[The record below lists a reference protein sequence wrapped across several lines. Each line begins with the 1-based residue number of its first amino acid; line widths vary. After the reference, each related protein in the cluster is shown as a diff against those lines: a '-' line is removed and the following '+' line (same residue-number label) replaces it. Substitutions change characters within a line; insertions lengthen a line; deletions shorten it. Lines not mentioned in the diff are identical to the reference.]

1 MINESNKATTAQ
13 TKSVQTD
20 AATVQLQP
28 LPKPD
33 GIRDKIASAAT
44 GVEATSKHSAPIQS
58 NTKQHAPNQNIH
70 DLAVRLLLDRKA
82 TKVEETSR
90 TIASD
95 YNKRRKAATAKL
107 GEVLAKVWYCFEN
120 CETVGGFSSKKEWV
134 AGQNVKIRWCQTLVD
149 RHRNGDKEKTHSV
162 RLDIGT
168 VALIGGRKFRITVDA
183 LTALMDTAEKLN
195 EPKPKAP
202 EPSNLIA
209 HVREKRHDVYIGR
222 RHGSKFYKFDA
233 SIWGNHDHLELP
245 EYEAYVRSSPELLHQ
260 LASLK
265 GKVLGCWH
273 TVADRRKGLVCH
285 GDVLLKLIE
294 EYDGK
299 QLPPIPAVKSYAD
312 GAVTVEANFYN
323 EEEVKALFDDCAKLN
338 FVRGTVRGKE
348 RRHAVRI
355 FCDVEAAVRRKE
367 ARSPLSEAPDAV
379 KKLLADL
386 SKHSGKNVNYAAVVE
401 YRDGDDYIAPH
412 QHNEDRGNDA
422 TVWIVSTGAERPF
435 VAKPVNGDAATKLF
449 ATQGSLITLSSEANE
464 THLHSV
470 PKCRECTG
478 VRYSV
483 NCKAIPLD
491 PAEATELIAV
501 NASEESDKQSPPP
514 AESDW
519 IYIPQF
525 LSQQEADSLYDLLLP
540 LPWMAG
546 EDGSGQIAYGVSY
559 DRGGPAPNEFAEI
572 PELLRRL
579 CDRVSQTT
587 RHPWNFAQ
595 LHKYVPARAVFPH
608 VDPPMVVPMLTL
620 GQERV
625 FRYGGTMHC
634 EKCEQSRMPICPH
647 YFSVRQKNRPVE
659 AHQPEQETLMRHGDL
674 LVFYGSGVIHSMYP
688 ASRDSQFNPNGREF
702 RFSLLFRYT
711 TEAMREFGVGK
722 CNRHGHEKQYRDA
735 VRAFCARQAS
745 EVSDDEAA

>member
-1 MINESNKATTAQ
+1 MKSANAAAYAIPKSQVPTTNNQALHEKALKVLMPYGESKKVAAAKEYIADMRGNKKTVDAKKTINE
-13 TKSVQTD
+13 
-20 AATVQLQP
+20 
-28 LPKPD
+28 
-33 GIRDKIASAAT
+33 
-44 GVEATSKHSAPIQS
+44 
-58 NTKQHAPNQNIH
+58 
-70 DLAVRLLLDRKA
+70 
-82 TKVEETSR
+82 
-90 TIASD
+90 
-95 YNKRRKAATAKL
+95 YNERRKAVTAEVR
-107 GEVLAKVWYCFEN
+107 EVLAEVWAAFDRK
-120 CETVGGFSSKKEWV
+120 ETVGGASGKKEWCKQV
-134 AGQNVKIRWCQTLVD
+134 GVFTYRRACQIVNGEDQTKVKSFHLCEGKVITIGKKKYVITNAPEEDDL
-149 RHRNGDKEKTHSV
+149 HKT
-162 RLDIGT
+162 R
-168 VALIGGRKFRITVDA
+168 
-183 LTALMDTAEKLN
+183 LTAAESTYRASFLLREYK
-195 EPKPKAP
+195 ETDAP
-202 EPSNLIA
+202 EPSDLVA
-209 HVREKRHDVYIGR
+209 HVKEERHYVYIGR
-222 RHGSKFYKFDA
+222 KNVRGKRKFAA
-233 SIWGNHDHLELP
+233 SIWGNATGSLDK
-245 EYEAYVRSSPELLHQ
+245 YEEYVRSSPELLHQ

-299 QLPPIPAVKSYAD
+299 QLPPIPAVRSYAD
-312 GAVTVEANFYN
+312 GAVTVETNWYTAD
-323 EEEVKALFDDCAKLN
+323 ETQALFEACAKLD
-338 FVRGTVRGKE
+338 FVRGEALFGKE
-348 RRHAVRI
+348 KRHAVRI
-355 FCDVEAAVRRKE
+355 FCDGEAAVRAKK
-367 ARSPLSEAPDAV
+367 ALSPLSEAPDAV
-379 KKLLADL
+379 EKLLADL

-435 VAKPVNGDAATKLF
+435 VVKPVNGDAATKFL

-470 PKCRECTG
+470 PKCKGCTG
-478 VRYSV
+478 VRYSI

-540 LPWMAG
+540 LPWMAS

-579 CDRVSQTT
+579 GDRVSQTT
-587 RHPWNFAQ
+587 RYPWNFAQ

-608 VDPPMVVPMLTL
+608 VDPPLVVPMLTL
-620 GQERV
+620 GQERA

-647 YFSVRQKNRPVE
+647 YFSIRQKNRPVE

-735 VRAFCARQAS
+735 VRAFRARQAS

>member
-1 MINESNKATTAQ
+1 MINESKQATTEQ
-13 TKSVQTD
+13 TESVQTD
-20 AATVQLQP
+20 TATVQLQP

-82 TKVEETSR
+82 TKVEDTSR

-95 YNKRRKAATAKL
+95 YNKRRRAATTKL
-107 GEVLAKVWYCFEN
+107 GEVLAKVWCCFEN
-120 CETVGGFSSKKEWV
+120 GETVGGFSSKKEWV

-168 VALIGGRKFRITVDA
+168 VALIGDRKFRITVDA

-202 EPSNLIA
+202 EPSDLVA

-265 GKVLGCWH
+265 SKVLGCWH
-273 TVADRRKGLVCH
+273 TVADRRNGLVCH
-285 GDVLLKLIE
+285 GDVLLKLID

-299 QLPPIPAVKSYAD
+299 QLPPISTVKAYAD
-312 GAVTVEANFYN
+312 GAVTVRTTFYN
-323 EEEVKALFDDCAKLN
+323 QEEVEALFDDCAKLN

-379 KKLLADL
+379 KKLLAEL

-422 TVWIVSTGAERPF
+422 TVWIVSTGADRPF
-435 VAKPVNGDAATKLF
+435 VAKPVNGDAATKFL
-449 ATQGSLITLSSEANE
+449 ATQGSLVTLSSEANE

-483 NCKAIPLD
+483 NCKALPISIGNSEVQETIPSA
-491 PAEATELIAV
+491 PGQNGASSTSVANAEKKGPTKKAQTA
-501 NASEESDKQSPPP
+501 KQAYEHVPS
-514 AESDW
+514 
-519 IYIPQF
+519 F
-525 LSQQEADSLYDLLLP
+525 LNKKEADDLYSMLMKQHSWIDN
-540 LPWMAG
+540 G
-546 EDGSGQIAYGVSY
+546 DGSSQINYGYTYS
-559 DRGGPAPNEFAEI
+559 RGGPAIGEI
-572 PELLRRL
+572 PDIPDFLRKHA
-579 CDRVSQTT
+579 DRISLYTE
-587 RHPWNFAQ
+587 HPVNFVQ
-595 LHKYVPARAVFPH
+595 VHRFEPEHPVLPH
-608 VDPPMVVPMLTL
+608 YDPRGMCVPMITG
-620 GQERV
+620 GQERTFQV
-625 FRYGGTMHC
+625 GDDGNSKSPSGKQRNRKVEDHSP
-634 EKCEQSRMPICPH
+634 ESRI
-647 YFSVRQKNRPVE
+647 
-659 AHQPEQETLMRHGDL
+659 LMRHGDL
-674 LVFYGSGVIHSMYP
+674 LVFTGNKVMHSMYP
-688 ASRDSQFNPNGREF
+688 ASKDEQFNPNGYDYRI
-702 RFSLLFRYT
+702 SILFRYT
-711 TEAMREFGVGK
+711 TEAMREFGVGE

-735 VRAFCARQAS
+735 VKKF
-745 EVSDDEAA
+745 